1 MPESRRNSPKSDVLS
16 AKPAPLH
23 AAVYCAATQILDLLH
38 RLNSPWA
45 EQARQL
51 LMLTVRSL
59 QRYTRF
65 FSSAGV
71 KPDRASNDVKSAAIR
86 RRTRQL
92 LSEVQERMTLSGQLE
107 PILQIT
113 IPQLVVCGI

>member
-1 MPESRRNSPKSDVLS
+1 MPESRRTHRRGDVLS

-23 AAVYCAATQILDLLH
+23 AAVYVQLPQILDLLH

-45 EQARQL
+45 EQPDSW
-51 LMLTVRSL
+51 LMLTARSL

-65 FSSAGV
+65 FPALAFKS
-71 KPDRASNDVKSAAIR
+71 DRASNDVKSTAIR
-86 RRTRQL
+86 EEREQL
-92 LSEVQERMTLSGQLE
+92 LSEVQERMTLSGQLNRFS
-107 PILQIT
+107 QIT